1 MLILLGISTLTNPP
15 LAKKQNKAVIP
26 GIVTGIAT
34 YLIFL
39 LGNFLLQWLFP
50 SLHQQVL
57 GVYRQLLPSKWWHYV
72 VLCVVFVPAEE
83 FFWRG
88 VIQRLLMK
96 IFHPYAAVLITAV
109 LNGAALIY
117 SGFLILP
124 IAAFVSA
131 LIWGS
136 LYMNRNSIIGIL
148 LAHLTFDLLL
158 LVLLPLH

>member
-1 MLILLGISTLTNPP
+1 MLILIGISTLSNPP
-15 LAKKQNKAVIP
+15 LAKKQNKVVIP

-39 LGNFLLQWLFP
+39 LGNILLQWLFP

-57 GVYRQLLPSKWWHYV
+57 GVYRQLSPSKWWNYV
-72 VLCVVFVPAEE
+72 VLFAVFVPGEE

-96 IFHPYAAVLITAV
+96 IFNPYPAVVITAV

-136 LYMNRNSIIGIL
+136 LYINNNNIAGVL

-158 LVLLPLH
+158 LVLIPLH